1 MKKLAFIAMLFIT
14 AGLAFPA
21 FSQQH
26 GAGVENPLKEEM
38 RLLDLAFKNL
48 MDSILLN
55 DPKGIEGPFHEVH
68 HAKLKT
74 GKALESGG
82 ITLPMNPDRI
92 KSFKEMDERFHET
105 LEGILKA
112 AGAKDMDAVRKKTHE
127 ALDGCVQCHSMF
139 RK

>member
-1 MKKLAFIAMLFIT
+1 MKKLVFIAMLFIT
-14 AGLAFPA
+14 AGLAVPA

-38 RLLDLAFKNL
+38 RLLDVAFKNL
-48 MDSILLN
+48 IDSILTN

-74 GKALESGG
+74 EKALESGG
-82 ITLPMNPDRI
+82 ITLPRNHDKM
-92 KSFKEMDERFHET
+92 KAFKEMDGRFHET

-112 AGAKDMDAVRKKTHE
+112 AVAKDMEEVRKKTHE
-127 ALDGCVQCHSMF
+127 ALDGCVQCHTMF